1 MSRLDRKVRR
11 LQRRNSQSHAV
22 FLLVVLLMFVG
33 VAIFVRLYVF
43 EPVKIM
49 DTSMAPKFKERS
61 VVWMCKIPQCFANLE
76 DQKIVWA
83 KLNSDET
90 QVRSIL
96 GMPGDSIEISDK
108 GKVKSQHRNFKWR
121 GEDAFIQ
128 TRRIYVPKNGDTLIF
143 SELNDVEQDY
153 IISYLR
159 DKGEN
164 VLVKTTLWQGEREI
178 NIERVGSTKIAN
190 RQVSLNEID
199 FLPWQDRYL
208 IEEQI
213 RLSEPG
219 NAPIKLKRQL
229 FYGKIQVPNV
239 EPDAAPQD
247 STATDSAKVADSTKV
262 ADTTKVSDTTK
273 VADSAKVEPAIPA
286 KPIKVYGE
294 QITEIVVKDDCFYL
308 ICKKGTSCPDSR
320 ELGYFTRNQIIG
332 SHVVWPDKIKAK
344 FIEPVMKRV
353 RFAKDIVV
361 DVWTR
366 AMNWADKKIEWI
378 KEKIKSSDDKKEDD
392 EDSEESISGPHPKKH
407 SVEKN

>member
-1 MSRLDRKVRR
+1 
-11 LQRRNSQSHAV
+11 
-22 FLLVVLLMFVG
+22 MFVG

-49 DTSMAPKFKERS
+49 DASMTPKFKEQS
-61 VVWMCKIPQCFANLE
+61 IVWMCKIPQCFADLE

-90 QVRSIL
+90 QVRSVL
-96 GMPGDSIEISDK
+96 AMPGDTIEISDK
-108 GKVKSQHRNFKWR
+108 GKVKSQHRNFKWK

-128 TRRIYVPKNGDTLIF
+128 TRRIYVPKDGDTLVF

-164 VLVKTTLWQGEREI
+164 VLVKTTLWQGDREI

-213 RLSEPG
+213 RQSEPG

-229 FYGKIQVPNV
+229 FYGKMQVPKTEAESV
-239 EPDAAPQD
+239 SQD
-247 STATDSAKVADSTKV
+247 STADTTKTTDSTKV
-262 ADTTKVSDTTK
+262 A
-273 VADSAKVEPAIPA
+273 ADSVKATTAATTQKVQAV
-286 KPIKVYGE
+286 KVYGE
-294 QITEIVVKDDCFYL
+294 QITEIIVKDDCFYL
-308 ICKKGTSCPDSR
+308 VCKKGTNCPDSR

-332 SHVVWPDKIKAK
+332 SHVAWPDKIKEK

-353 RFAKDIVV
+353 RFATAIVV
-361 DVWTR
+361 DIWTK
-366 AMNWADKKIEWI
+366 ASSAVSNKIDGI
-378 KEKIKSSDDKKEDD
+378 KEHFKKE
-392 EDSEESISGPHPKKH
+392 EQPAENE
-407 SVEKN
+407 N